1 MSTGLHSCFLGCCY
15 VHTRHNTPDQTATAT
30 ATDLTASDVL
40 LTATDVLLSLNLGHV
55 LALAIVC
62 WLH

>member
-1 MSTGLHSCFLGCCY
+1 
-15 VHTRHNTPDQTATAT
+15 
-30 ATDLTASDVL
+30 